1 MATTKKAAAPE
12 SRPAYRGVAR
22 LPDGKFRSMIVNR
35 EGYQYTIGDGFA
47 SAAAAALAHDRAILA
62 ILGPDASPD
71 VLNFRAAF
79 SDTELRFLRGRHS
92 PARCVAGVVAMLR
105 AGTYDAELA
114 RFSQH
119 AFDAYMDAELAQDV
133 VSFRLVHGDALR
145 RRKEVAVAGALDPA
159 VRAKAERDAER
170 EAFLEAARNKATD
183 EAWVESYCRRR
194 RQTGITFEDE
204 NRWPP
209 VLPVAE
215 IKVRDWV
222 PPPGEE
228 LVYLPHG
235 SSYVDE
241 MILGRNAGRA

>member
-1 MATTKKAAAPE
+1 
-12 SRPAYRGVAR
+12 
-22 LPDGKFRSMIVNR
+22 MIVNR
-35 EGYQYTIGDGFA
+35 EGYQYTIGDMFP

-62 ILGPDASPD
+62 ILGPDASPE

-114 RFSQH
+114 RFAEH

-133 VSFRLVHGDALR
+133 AAFRLAQGDALR
-145 RRKEVAVAGALDPA
+145 RRKADAVAKAGDPA
-159 VRAKAERDAER
+159 ARAKAERDAER

-183 EAWVESYCRRR
+183 DAWVQSYCRRR
-194 RQTGITFEDE
+194 RRTGLTFEDE

-215 IKVRDWV
+215 INVVDWI
-222 PPPGEE
+222 PAPGEE
-228 LVYLPHG
+228 LIYLPHG

-241 MILGRNAGRA
+241 MMMVGNGLPKKEHHRA